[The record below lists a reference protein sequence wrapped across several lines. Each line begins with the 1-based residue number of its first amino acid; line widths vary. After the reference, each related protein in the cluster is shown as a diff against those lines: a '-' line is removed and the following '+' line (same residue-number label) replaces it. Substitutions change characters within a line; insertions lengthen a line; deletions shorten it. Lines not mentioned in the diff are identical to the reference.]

1 MGFRAEL
8 NLDEWPFHHLCSSAL
23 FVPVTNCTEADIW
36 TIKALLD
43 PFEALQLTHFP

>member
-8 NLDEWPFHHLCSSAL
+8 DLDEWPFHDLRSTAL
-23 FVPVTNCTEADIW
+23 LVAITDCTEADVW
-36 TIKALLD
+36 TVEALLD